1 MTSIGIGEESILYEA
16 KYVFKDFTQIERLY
30 TDFNRSLTEIK
41 QIENEIILKVR
52 INNNQLS
59 NYLIA

>member
-1 MTSIGIGEESILYEA
+1 MVPNPQS
-16 KYVFKDFTQIERLY
+16 
-30 TDFNRSLTEIK
+30 K

-52 INNNQLS
+52 INNKNQLS

>member
-30 TDFNRSLTEIK
+30 TDFNRSLTERK